1 MKKTALVLTLIS
13 VLLVSA
19 VAGTQFLITELAQAY
34 PPRELPNPP
43 KVTITSPI
51 NQTVYTENDLPLT
64 IAVYVPWMSEYDAR
78 VTQIIYRLDYIG
90 PLSINPEVGQETTFT
105 APFTPPWYDPPP
117 LTKLSYST
125 LLQDLR
131 EGNRNITVSVVIQ
144 GEYLA
149 FPLFVDYFLSE
160 GSSTVYFTVDT
171 VPPIIS
177 IVSPENR
184 TYDTTDISLNFTVS
198 EPFSW
203 AGYSLNGHENV
214 TIAGNTTLTGLSDSS
229 YNLRVYAKDTAGNMG
244 YSETVCFSISQETEP
259 TPQPEPLEP
268 FSTILFVASIV
279 LVVVIGIGLLLYFKK
294 RKR

>member
-19 VAGTQFLITELAQAY
+19 VAGTQFLITALAQMY
-34 PPRELPNPP
+34 PLPSELPNPP
-43 KVTITSPI
+43 KVAITSPI

-64 IAVYVPWMSEYDAR
+64 ITVYAPWMSEYRAS
-78 VTQIIYRLDYIG
+78 VTSILYRLDYIG
-90 PLSINPEVGQETTFT
+90 PLGFNAEVGPET
-105 APFTPPWYDPPP
+105 
-117 LTKLSYST
+117 SYST

-131 EGNRNITVSVVIQ
+131 EGNRNITVTVVIR
-144 GEYLA
+144 GRYRPPGTPPWSFE
-149 FPLFVDYFLSE
+149 FFLLE
-160 GSSTVYFTVDT
+160 GFSTVYFTVDT
-171 VPPIIS
+171 VPPTIS

-229 YNLRVYAKDTAGNMG
+229 YNLRVYANDTAGNMG

-294 RKR
+294 RKH

>member
-1 MKKTALVLTLIS
+1 LVRPS
-13 VLLVSA
+13 
-19 VAGTQFLITELAQAY
+19 
-34 PPRELPNPP
+34 
-43 KVTITSPI
+43 
-51 NQTVYTENDLPLT
+51 
-64 IAVYVPWMSEYDAR
+64 
-78 VTQIIYRLDYIG
+78 
-90 PLSINPEVGQETTFT
+90 
-105 APFTPPWYDPPP
+105 P

-171 VPPIIS
+171 VPPTIS

-229 YNLRVYAKDTAGNMG
+229 YNLRVYANDTAGNMG

-279 LVVVIGIGLLLYFKK
+279 LVVVIGIGLLVYFKK

>member
-19 VAGTQFLITELAQAY
+19 VAGTQFLITALAQMY
-34 PPRELPNPP
+34 PLPSELLNPP

-64 IAVYVPWMSEYDAR
+64 ITIYAPWMSEYRAR
-78 VTQIIYRLDYIG
+78 VTSILYRLDYMG
-90 PLSINPEVGQETTFT
+90 PFPFNVELGPET
-105 APFTPPWYDPPP
+105 
-117 LTKLSYST
+117 SYSI

-131 EGNRNITVSVVIQ
+131 EGNRNITVTVVIR
-144 GEYLA
+144 GDYRPVPWA
-149 FPLFVDYFLSE
+149 VDFFLLE

-171 VPPIIS
+171 VPPTIS

-184 TYDTTDISLNFTVS
+184 IYNTTDIPLNFTVS

-203 AGYSLNGHENV
+203 AGYSLNGQKNA
-214 TIAGNTTLTGLSDSS
+214 TIAGNTTLTGLSDGSH
-229 YNLRVYAKDTAGNMG
+229 NLRVYANDTAGNMG
-244 YSETVCFSISQETEP
+244 YSETVYFSISQEAEP
-259 TPQPEPLEP
+259 TPQPDSLEL

-279 LVVVIGIGLLLYFKK
+279 LVVVIGIGLLVYFKK

>member
-13 VLLVSA
+13 VLLVYA
-19 VAGTQFLITELAQAY
+19 VAGTQFLITALVQIY
-34 PPRELPNPP
+34 PGKLPNPP
-43 KVTITSPI
+43 EVTITSPI

-64 IAVYVPWMSEYDAR
+64 ITVYAPWMSEYYAN
-78 VTQIIYRLDYIG
+78 VTQILYRLDYIG
-90 PLSINPEVGQETTFT
+90 PLGFNAEVGQET
-105 APFTPPWYDPPP
+105 
-117 LTKLSYST
+117 SYST
-125 LLQDLR
+125 LLQNLR
-131 EGNRNITVSVVIQ
+131 EGNRNITVTVVIQ
-144 GEYLA
+144 GRYQ
-149 FPLFVDYFLSE
+149 PGPCFVDFFLLE

-171 VPPIIS
+171 VPPTIS

-229 YNLRVYAKDTAGNMG
+229 YNLRVYANDTAGNMG

-259 TPQPEPLEP
+259 TPQPEPFP
-268 FSTILFVASIV
+268 VVPVAAASVIV
-279 LVVVIGIGLLLYFKK
+279 AVVVLGFLLYFKK